1 MGNKLRDDD
10 LQLNIIVNG
19 DKGQKE
25 LGELE
30 KSTRELTNRNK
41 ELRMEKEKLI
51 RAGKQE
57 TEHYKAIEKEMRENN
72 KAIKT
77 NEVRMTELRKQ
88 LGLTALTMR
97 QLQSEQTR
105 LKRLINSTTPNTEQW
120 KIYKAEL
127 AKVEAQ
133 IAKVSASSR
142 TMQLSMRQLADGVN
156 RYYNTAVSAIAIA
169 TGVVFSIAQWTK
181 GLIDLDDALADVM
194 KTSGMARKEV
204 RELYTDFR
212 YMNTRT
218 PRRELLLLA
227 EEAGRLGKKSKKDV
241 QDFVEIANQIK
252 VALGDDLGG
261 EAEVALR
268 EVGKLV
274 EIYKVGEQYGTEFK
288 ESMSKVGSVINEV
301 AANSNAT
308 AEYLIGYMKRLGGV
322 SMQARISAADI
333 AGYASTLDQ
342 LGQNQEMAATAQGK
356 VIIDMFTDTAKYAQI
371 ARMEHSKFYELLQTD
386 ANEAFIAVL
395 EGLNGN
401 NEGLTVMA
409 QKLDGLGIDGA
420 RAVQVLA
427 ALSSNTKMV
436 RDQQEVANKAMQ
448 EGTSLINEYNI
459 KNNNLAGSMAKI
471 GQFIYSKFVNSGL
484 IGFLENAI
492 AKTAEWIR
500 QPLAE
505 MLQKE
510 QLEVNMLV
518 MQLTNLETAESD
530 RFAILEKLREIN
542 PDIVEGINSEA
553 INIEQLTDNL
563 AAYNEEMA
571 KRIVMANL
579 QEDEQKNL
587 NAQARSLEAKTR
599 MEYELG
605 QQILEINRDIAMS
618 ENTLVDKN
626 KLTRQFLEEQMKALN
641 GDERS
646 NAYSKE
652 ATMLA
657 GLNDLWI
664 NLGRETGN
672 YNKSVNQAV
681 DFSKR
686 VEAMKQM
693 LGISSKPG
701 STALPA
707 TVSPF
712 SSPGGT
718 ATGTTAA
725 SPFSI
730 TPEPDSPIS
739 NFAIRQAQEEARI
752 LAEKKASEEEW
763 NAFLKKMADERMDIA
778 QEELLRDQENL
789 EFEKE
794 LTEARKQLKSEY
806 MNAIGQVAG
815 ALASMFKEGSAAQI
829 AALAVEKGAAIAQII
844 FQTAVANAKA
854 VAMSPLTAGQPW
866 VSINTASAVASIAT
880 VVATTI
886 SQFKDKKNND
896 KPGYATGKY
905 PGLHT
910 GFYGDKPHYAL
921 FNEVP
926 GEPEMVVDGK
936 TTRRLQFNYPEIIK
950 AIYAVRDGRQPG
962 YAAGKYPSATGQI
975 SSPVT
980 EGVPAGVGG
989 NSGLTEKTIADLT
1002 TAINQFLKHRPPVY
1016 LEEFEKKWNAY
1027 NDVKTKRNLQ

>member
-1 MGNKLRDDD
+1 MGNKLRDED

-19 DKGQKE
+19 DKAQKE

-57 TEHYKAIEKEMRENN
+57 TEQYKTLEAEIKENN

-77 NEVRMTELRKQ
+77 NETRMVELRKQ
-88 LGLTALTMR
+88 LGLTGLTLR
-97 QLQSEQTR
+97 QLRSEQLR
-105 LKRLINSTTPNTEQW
+105 LKRILDSTTPNTPQW
-120 KIYKAEL
+120 KMYRTEL
-127 AKVEAQ
+127 SKVEAQ

-194 KTSGMARKEV
+194 KTSGMTRKEV

-227 EEAGRLGKKSKKDV
+227 EEAGRLGKKSKQDV
-241 QDFVEIANQIK
+241 QDFVEVANQIK

-322 SMQARISAADI
+322 SMQARISASDI

-342 LGQNQEMAATAQGK
+342 LGQSQEMAATAQGK
-356 VIIDMFTDTAKYAQI
+356 TIIDMFTDTAKYAQI

-427 ALSSNTKMV
+427 ALSSNTQMV
-436 RDQQEVANKAMQ
+436 RDQQQLANTAMQ

-492 AKTAEWIR
+492 AKTAEWVR

-505 MLQKE
+505 MLQ
-510 QLEVNMLV
+510 QQQMEVNMLV

-542 PDIVEGINSEA
+542 PDIVEGINAEA
-553 INIEQLTDNL
+553 INLETLTENL

-618 ENTLVDKN
+618 ENTLLDKY
-626 KLTRQFLEEQMKALN
+626 KLTRQYLEEQMKALN

-672 YNKSVNQAV
+672 YNKTVNQAV

-686 VEAMKQM
+686 VDAMKQM

-701 STALPA
+701 SSTPPE
-707 TVSPF
+707 TDSPF

-718 ATGTTAA
+718 SATGSTAT

-730 TPEPDSPIS
+730 SPAVEDPIS
-739 NFAIRQAQEEARI
+739 DFALRQARKEAEI

-763 NAFLKKMADERMDIA
+763 TAFLKKQVEARIDA
-778 QEELLRDQENL
+778 SQEELLRDQENL

-844 FQTAVANAKA
+844 FNTAVANAKA
-854 VAMSPLTAGQPW
+854 VAASPLTAGQPW
-866 VSINTASAVASIAT
+866 VGINTTNAVASIAS

-886 SQFKDKKNND
+886 SQFKDKKNNNV
-896 KPGYATGKY
+896 PGYAAGKY
-905 PGLHT
+905 PGLKT
-910 GFYGDKPHYAL
+910 GMYGDKPHYAL

-950 AIYAVRDGRQPG
+950 AIYAIRDGRQPG
-962 YAAGKYPSATGQI
+962 YASGKYPS
-975 SSPVT
+975 SPSPLPLPS
-980 EGVPAGVGG
+980 PAGGG
-989 NSGLTEKTIADLT
+989 LDYDTANRLISALEK
-1002 TAINQFLKHRPPVY
+1002 
-1016 LEEFEKKWNAY
+1016 FEKKKLIVYTELIKKDLDTLDDIN
-1027 NDVKTKRNLQ
+1027 KKRGL